1 MELVKEKWLKKDI
14 EEYNKYLKNISEKDK
29 IEWTKNIVNTK
40 MDVLAIKTNVLRNI
54 SKEIMKGNY
63 LSFLEQNN
71 NLYYESLVING
82 IIISKIKDFELF
94 KKSLYKYS
102 LLIDSW
108 AACDILSFNIKN
120 NEEKYYNLAL
130 EYISYPLEFQK
141 RLGISMLFPLIN
153 SQYIDKIL
161 NIINSFTKTS
171 DYYVD
176 MILAWLLC
184 ECFIK
189 ERDKTLEFFKNNK
202 SNTFIINKAISKCH
216 DSYRVTVEDKDM
228 LKKYRK

>member
-94 KKSLYKYS
+94 KKLLYKYS

-161 NIINSFTKTS
+161 NIINSFTKIS